1 MAGESL
7 VEFPGS
13 ELAAPVGAVDAAVD
27 VTAADGS
34 VVERGDGEAG
44 LHPSVDGVADDPV
57 REQVLDG
64 APVELALGGA
74 VLGDVGE
81 PDLVRSLRGEVS
93 TGQVVAGRGAGLG
106 GLAIL
111 RFGEAGPPAVVPT
124 DPHTVRSHTS
134 WPTSRVS
141 SARNR

>member
-1 MAGESL
+1 M
-7 VEFPGS
+7 EFPGS
-13 ELAAPVGAVDAAVD
+13 KLAAPVGVEDVAGD
-27 VTAADGS
+27 VTAVGGS

-64 APVELALGGA
+64 APVELALGDA

-81 PDLVRSLRGEVS
+81 PDLVRDLRGEVS
-93 TGQVVAGRGAGLG
+93 TDQVITGWGAGLG

-111 RFGEAGPPAVVPT
+111 GFGEVGPPAVVPT
-124 DPHTVRSHTS
+124 DPPHRAVTHIVADQ
-134 WPTSRVS
+134 PGFVG
-141 SARNR
+141 

>member
-64 APVELALGGA
+64 APVELALGG
-74 VLGDVGE
+74 VGE

-93 TGQVVAGRGAGLG
+93 TGQVVTGRGAGLG